1 MTSLG
6 GRGVRRWLLVLGL
19 LLVACGREPAPEV
32 HTSYLGPTPPG
43 AVARLGKGAIEVV
56 GFSPDGNFL
65 AVGGGVGLTLYEAET
80 LEEVWLEPTFSPV
93 LSLAFAPDGRFLA
106 AGLQNGTLILLD
118 AERGE
123 IIGTVPGDD
132 EANGV
137 FALAWS
143 PEDVDETGAALFAA
157 GFNDGTLLLF
167 TLAETVNGPDVTELG
182 ELERHQS
189 GITSLAFAPDGS
201 VLASGNRTGVVNL
214 WDVQTSA
221 RLAVLREH
229 ESAHAVLALSWSPDG
244 AALVSGGRDEQ
255 VIVWD
260 VATQSPRRTFTE
272 HGAQL
277 LSIAFIP
284 DTPNVATVSSD
295 GTVFLWEVETGTIA
309 YSQSDNGQETVSAA
323 SSPTG
328 TSYAIAAANGS
339 LLLRPFD
346 VDGGASDGSAQTLT
360 GHAQAG
366 RWVTGVAWSPDGKR
380 LASTL
385 GSDVIVW
392 NATTYEPLRV
402 FTEHTTAVTSIA
414 WEAGGRRLASGDRE
428 GGVLIWDGETGE
440 QLVALTGH
448 TDDVA
453 SLSWSPDGS
462 RLASA
467 GSLDDSAIIWDAQS
481 GEPLHT
487 LHGDG
492 AGLWSVAWSPDGE
505 TLAVGTTIGVV
516 RLWNVAGSGAPQL
529 RDSQRRHL
537 SWVAG
542 MAWSPDGTRLASA
555 GADNRIV
562 LWEIVSG
569 DTLALAGHSHVVRDV
584 AFSPDGN
591 RLASAARDE
600 LVIVW
605 DVGPEAEDNPLEVL
619 VGHTEGVNAVAW
631 SPDGTTFASGSDDG
645 TVILW
650 D

>member
-1 MTSLG
+1 M
-6 GRGVRRWLLVLGL
+6 RRWLLVLGL
-19 LLVACGREPAPEV
+19 LMVACGREPATEV
-32 HTSYLGPTPPG
+32 YTSYLGPTPPG
-43 AVARLGKGAIEVV
+43 AAARLGKGAIEVV
-56 GFSPDGNFL
+56 AFSPDGDFL

-106 AGLQNGTLILLD
+106 AGLQNGSLILLD
-118 AERGE
+118 VELGQ
-123 IIGTVPGDD
+123 IVSTVPGGD
-132 EANGV
+132 EDNGA

-143 PEDVDETGAALFAA
+143 PKDVDETGAALFAV

-167 TLAETVNGPDVTELG
+167 TLAETVNGPDVTEIG
-182 ELERHQS
+182 ELERHQT

-214 WDVQTSA
+214 WDVQTMA
-221 RLAVLREH
+221 RLAALHEH

-244 AALVSGGRDEQ
+244 AALISGGRDEQ

-260 VATQSPRRTFTE
+260 VAAQSSRRTFTE
-272 HGAQL
+272 HNAEV

-284 DTPNVATVSSD
+284 ETQDVATVSSD
-295 GTVFLWEVETGTIA
+295 GAVFLWQAETGTLA
-309 YSQSDNGQETVSAA
+309 YSQRGDGQETVSAA
-323 SSPTG
+323 LSPTG
-328 TSYAIAAANGS
+328 AGYAIASKDGS
-339 LLLRPFD
+339 LSLRPFN
-346 VDGGASDGSAQTLT
+346 VEGETSNELSRTLT
-360 GHAQAG
+360 GHAAPG
-366 RWVTGVAWSPDGKR
+366 RWVTGIAWSQDGRR

-385 GSDVIVW
+385 GSDVTVW
-392 NATTYEPLRV
+392 DATTNEPLRV
-402 FTEHTTAVTSIA
+402 FTEHAAAVTSVA
-414 WEAGGRRLASGDRE
+414 WEPGGRRLATGDRE
-428 GGVLIWDGETGE
+428 GSVLIWDGETGE
-440 QLVALTGH
+440 QLVVLTGH

-467 GSLDDSAIIWDAQS
+467 GSLDDSAIIWNAQT
-481 GEPLHT
+481 GEALHS

-492 AGLWSVAWSPDGE
+492 AGLWSVAWSPDGD

-516 RLWNVAGSGAPQL
+516 RLWNVSGSESPQL

-542 MAWSPDGTRLASA
+542 MAWSPDGSRLASA

-562 LWEIVSG
+562 LWEIASD
-569 DTLALAGHSHVVRDV
+569 DTVVLTGHSHVVRDV

-591 RLASAARDE
+591 QLASVARDE
-600 LVIVW
+600 LVILW
-605 DVGPEAEDNPLEVL
+605 DVGPEAEGSPLAVL
-619 VGHTEGVNAVAW
+619 VGHTEGVNDVAW